1 MKSIKEFICQTAVV
15 IGKAIIWLIIN
26 YSGGDKNER
35 R

>member
-1 MKSIKEFICQTAVV
+1 MKSIKEFMYQTVVV
-15 IGKAIIWLIIN
+15 IVKAIAWLIIN